1 MLSLSQL
8 RSSKLYVFSVHIC
21 CRVDCMKVLEA
32 AELLVEILKK
42 CNLKG
47 STIAL
52 MPPRPYTVTMAQGY
66 KLHLT
71 ILKRNREAFSCIENL
86 VKEHGLSY
94 FEDRRGL
101 MIYRER

>member
-1 MLSLSQL
+1 
-8 RSSKLYVFSVHIC
+8 
-21 CRVDCMKVLEA
+21 LEA

-42 CNLKG
+42 CNLKR

-52 MPPRPYTVTMAQGY
+52 MPPRPYTITLAQGY

-71 ILKRNREAFSCIENL
+71 ILKRDREAYSCIENI

-101 MIYRER
+101 MIYRKQ

>member
-1 MLSLSQL
+1 MN
-8 RSSKLYVFSVHIC
+8 
-21 CRVDCMKVLEA
+21 VLEA

-42 CNLKG
+42 CSLKG

-52 MPPRPYTVTMAQGY
+52 MPPKPYTTTMAQGY
-66 KLHLT
+66 KLHMT
-71 ILKRNREAFSCIENL
+71 ILKRDSEAFSCIESI

-101 MIYRER
+101 MIYRMR

>member
-1 MLSLSQL
+1 
-8 RSSKLYVFSVHIC
+8 
-21 CRVDCMKVLEA
+21 MKVLEA
-32 AELLVEILKK
+32 TELLVEILKK
-42 CNLKG
+42 CSLKG

-52 MPPRPYTVTMAQGY
+52 MPPRPYTVSMAQGY

-71 ILKRNREAFSCIENL
+71 ILKSDREAFSCIESV

>member
-1 MLSLSQL
+1 MN
-8 RSSKLYVFSVHIC
+8 
-21 CRVDCMKVLEA
+21 VLEA

-52 MPPRPYTVTMAQGY
+52 MPPKPYTVTMVQGY
-66 KLHLT
+66 KLHIA
-71 ILKRNREAFSCIENL
+71 ILKRDREAYLCIENI
-86 VKEHGLSY
+86 VKEHSLSY

-101 MIYRER
+101 MIYRKR

>member
-1 MLSLSQL
+1 M
-8 RSSKLYVFSVHIC
+8 
-21 CRVDCMKVLEA
+21 DVLEA

-47 STIAL
+47 GTIAL
-52 MPPRPYTVTMAQGY
+52 MPPRPYVANLAQGY

-71 ILKRNREAFSCIENL
+71 VLDRDREVYSCIESV

-94 FEDRRGL
+94 FEDRRGV
-101 MIYRER
+101 MVYRKR

>member
-1 MLSLSQL
+1 MN
-8 RSSKLYVFSVHIC
+8 
-21 CRVDCMKVLEA
+21 VLEA
-32 AELLVEILKK
+32 AELLVAILKK

-71 ILKRNREAFSCIENL
+71 ILKRDREAYSCMENI

-94 FEDRRGL
+94 FEDSRGL